1 MCRNRSHRWLAVV
14 VVAGLAHSLSPAQAE
29 IRRTASGRPDLSGA
43 YDGATLTPVERPLEL
58 GTKMELTPEEAQ
70 KIAEE
75 QAAFLDNALRPSA
88 RDREAPPVGGAEV
101 FGFGETAGESQAQS
115 PIQILAA
122 GVGAGNTGGYNWFW
136 VDPGTNVF
144 MVNGKFRTS
153 ILIDPPDGR
162 MPPLQPA
169 VLEARRGG
177 RSAFAR
183 GNDGTAWWLN
193 IDGPGPYDNIE
204 QRPATERCIGPFTGH
219 TPVLP
224 SLYNNYKRIVQTE
237 DHVVILLEMI
247 HDARIVRMRRDDRPV
262 EHPGPEVQ
270 RFLGDSVGWWED
282 DTLVVD
288 TTNFRPDSAAGG
300 FRGDSENTRVV
311 ERFTKRENGDI
322 IYRFTVEDETYWTAP
337 WTGEY
342 VWRASA
348 ARVFEYACH
357 EGNYAMGNIMRGAR
371 LLEKEALAI
380 E

>member
-1 MCRNRSHRWLAVV
+1 MCWNRLYRWLAVV

-29 IRRTASGRPDLSGA
+29 IERTASGRPDLNGA

-58 GTKMELTPEEAQ
+58 GTKMELTPEEAR

-75 QAAFLDNALRPSA
+75 QAAFLDNALRPST

-153 ILIDPPDGR
+153 ILIDPPNGR

-169 VLEARRGG
+169 VLAARRGG
-177 RSAFAR
+177 RSAFGRA
-183 GNDGTAWWLN
+183 NDGTAWWLD

-237 DHVVILLEMI
+237 DYVVILLEMI

-288 TTNFRPDSAAGG
+288 TTNFAPQPALIPA
-300 FRGDSENTRVV
+300 SENLHVV
-311 ERFTKRENGDI
+311 ERFTRIDDSNLL
-322 IYRFTVEDETYWTAP
+322 YSFTVEDPTIWTEP
-337 WTGEY
+337 WSGEY
-342 VWRASA
+342 LWPGSNDKLY
-348 ARVFEYACH
+348 EYACH
-357 EGNYAMGNIMRGAR
+357 EANYALGNIMRGAR
-371 LLEKEALAI
+371 LLEADLLGNAGGD
-380 E
+380 

>member
-1 MCRNRSHRWLAVV
+1 MWDRSYRWLAGV

-29 IRRTASGRPDLSGA
+29 IERTASGRPDLSGA
-43 YDGATLTPVERPLEL
+43 YDGATLTPVERPREL

-75 QAAFLDNALRPSA
+75 QAAFLDNALRPSV
-88 RDREAPPVGGAEV
+88 RNREAPPVGGAEV
-101 FGFGETAGESQAQS
+101 FGFGDSAGESQAQS

-153 ILIDPPDGR
+153 ILIDPPNGR
-162 MPPLQPA
+162 MPPIQPA

-183 GNDGTAWWLN
+183 GNDGTAWWLD

-288 TTNFRPDSAAGG
+288 TTNFRSDSGAGG

-348 ARVFEYACH
+348 KRVYEYACH

-371 LLEKEALAI
+371 LLEKEALAS